1 MWFSG
6 FLSGILSLAKRK
18 RLAATTPQ
26 YWLFA
31 QHAFQPCVCCVKY
44 DLLVRLVF
52 DRLTGMC
59 DSTETVPLQGYSA
72 QWQTHLDVC
81 MTKIHWILC
90 DWIDEGTTLNPASTC
105 SLINPDPFQPS
116 DQNLEIVS
124 TSCQKS
130 YQSSRQGPENL
141 ILTRRG
147 SQGLHRRTR

>member
-1 MWFSG
+1 MRSCGSVVSYLESSASPSGRGLQLPRHNIGCSRSMRFSLAYVASSTT
-6 FLSGILSLAKRK
+6 FLS
-18 RLAATTPQ
+18 
-26 YWLFA
+26 
-31 QHAFQPCVCCVKY
+31 
-44 DLLVRLVF
+44 DLYL
-52 DRLTGMC
+52 MC